1 VLKQRNDEHKSQT
14 HAVSVPAV
22 LTLIVLIVTG
32 FASCSHNARP
42 DPKETIKYMFEAMQQ
57 SDSVSLEQNVDLE
70 SAARGMERDLGPAV
84 ADSTG
89 ATIDPGKRLL
99 SAMVGD
105 GDLRKRWLTENQIVV
120 GRTETMGDTA
130 LVEVSFIDKITRV
143 QYYNKMR
150 LIWRNG
156 RWIVTD
162 FHTL

>member
-1 VLKQRNDEHKSQT
+1 MLNQRNDDHTPAT
-14 HAVSVPAV
+14 HAVSAPAV
-22 LTLIVLIVTG
+22 LLLIAL
-32 FASCSHNARP
+32 FAAGLVSCSHSARP
-42 DPKETIKYMFEAMQQ
+42 DPKDTIKYMFEAMQQ
-57 SDSVSLEQNVDLE
+57 SDSVSLEQNIDLE

-89 ATIDPGKRLL
+89 ATPDPGKRLL

-150 LIWRNG
+150 LVWRNE

-162 FHTL
+162 FRTL

>member
-1 VLKQRNDEHKSQT
+1 MLNLSDQNRTRGTK
-14 HAVSVPAV
+14 AVALPARV
-22 LTLIVLIVTG
+22 TLVVFLLLGLV
-32 FASCSHNARP
+32 SCSHNARP
-42 DPKETIKYMFEAMQQ
+42 DPKETIKLMFEAMRQ
-57 SDSVSLEQNVDLE
+57 SDSVSLELNIDLA

-89 ATIDPGKRLL
+89 ATPDPAARLL
-99 SAMVGD
+99 SSLVGE
-105 GDLRKRWLTENQIVV
+105 GDLRNRWLTENQIVI
-120 GRTETMGDTA
+120 GHTETKGDTA

-150 LIWRNG
+150 LVFRNG